1 MKAMDKIIGYSSI
14 KRELRQIS
22 DTLKNREAYD
32 KLGVSS
38 PRGLLLYGEPGVGK
52 SLMAAAIIEESGR
65 QAYICR
71 KDKPNGDFVKYIK
84 ETFDKAVAVETEKLS
99 TAEKAYT
106 TALSEFTKNHPE
118 GYHMTLRD
126 GDHVVTLSNNSQ
138 VNSTNLKDALSIF
151 DLMSGLFNI

>member
-1 MKAMDKIIGYSSI
+1 MKFYSEKLNKMFDTDK
-14 KRELRQIS
+14 EL
-22 DTLKNREAYD
+22 LVAEEAAFKAEQEKKAQALAKKTD
-32 KLGVSS
+32 AKKVEDAFKAHNAAKKAFNENFTKL
-38 PRGLLLYGEPGVGK
+38 RKAY
-52 SLMAAAIIEESGR
+52 AADLA
-65 QAYICR
+65 AL
-71 KDKPNGDFVKYIK
+71 K

>member
-1 MKAMDKIIGYSSI
+1 MKFYSEKLNKMFDTDK
-14 KRELRQIS
+14 E
-22 DTLKNREAYD
+22 
-32 KLGVSS
+32 
-38 PRGLLLYGEPGVGK
+38 LLLAEEVAFK
-52 SLMAAAIIEESGR
+52 AEQEKKAQALAKKTDAKKVEDAFKAHNAAKKVFNENFTKLR
-65 QAYICR
+65 KAYAT
-71 KDKPNGDFVKYIK
+71 DLAALK

-99 TAEKAYT
+99 AAEKAYT

>member
-1 MKAMDKIIGYSSI
+1 MKFYSEKLNKMFDTDK
-14 KRELRQIS
+14 E
-22 DTLKNREAYD
+22 
-32 KLGVSS
+32 
-38 PRGLLLYGEPGVGK
+38 LLLAEE
-52 SLMAAAIIEESGR
+52 AAFKAEQEKKA
-65 QAYICR
+65 QALAKKTDAKKVEDAFKAHNAAKKVFNENFTKLR
-71 KDKPNGDFVKYIK
+71 KTYAADLAALK

-99 TAEKAYT
+99 TAEKDYT

>member
-1 MKAMDKIIGYSSI
+1 MKFYSEKLNKMFDTDK
-14 KRELRQIS
+14 E
-22 DTLKNREAYD
+22 
-32 KLGVSS
+32 
-38 PRGLLLYGEPGVGK
+38 LLLAEE
-52 SLMAAAIIEESGR
+52 AAFKAEQEKKA
-65 QAYICR
+65 QALAKKTDAKKVEDAFKAHNAAKKVFNENFTKLR
-71 KDKPNGDFVKYIK
+71 KAYAADLAALK